1 MIILHFQLMYVVT
14 LYFQILDY
22 FVIVLNE
29 NSKKSHSVT
38 RAKNSWSVMIVEENL
53 HFSFRG
59 VQGGSHV
66 RLHFVIAVS
75 HWSVYRKVIIN
86 KLEVKIKS

>member
-1 MIILHFQLMYVVT
+1 
-14 LYFQILDY
+14 
-22 FVIVLNE
+22 
-29 NSKKSHSVT
+29 
-38 RAKNSWSVMIVEENL
+38 MIVEENL